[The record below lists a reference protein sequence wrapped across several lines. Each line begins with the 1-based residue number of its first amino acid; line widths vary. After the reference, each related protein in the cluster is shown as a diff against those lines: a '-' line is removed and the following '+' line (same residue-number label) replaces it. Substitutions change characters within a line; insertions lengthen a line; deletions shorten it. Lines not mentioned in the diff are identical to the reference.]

1 MSVWAWLAAPFIGL
15 TLALFG
21 AGGGMTTVPLLT
33 YGLHMPLKS
42 AIASSLWIVAAVSL
56 TSLLR
61 QRAWRRMNIR
71 LLVWLAIG
79 GIAGS
84 WLGTRIGLA
93 ISDMLQGA
101 IFGSLTWFVAWWMKK
116 PKSQATH
123 APEHRR
129 HYIQTLIAGLLLGIV
144 TGILG
149 VGGGF
154 LMVPIL
160 IWLGIS
166 DYKLAVAHSLLLI
179 TVNATVA
186 GLGYIGAVQVHVA
199 PLLMIAVLA
208 MAGSLAG
215 SFMLKRWSS
224 EHLQSA
230 FSLLLILI
238 GGFMLMGAARAWLGT
253 A

>member
-1 MSVWAWLAAPFIGL
+1 MSIWAWLAAPFIGL

-21 AGGGMTTVPLLT
+21 AGGGMTTVPLLA

-61 QRAWRRMNIR
+61 QRVWKRMNIR
-71 LLVWLAIG
+71 LLIWLAIG

-93 ISDMLQGA
+93 MPDVLQGA
-101 IFGSLTWFVAWWMKK
+101 IFGALTWFVAWWMRK
-116 PKSQATH
+116 PKPQATRTTADTRHH
-123 APEHRR
+123 AR
-129 HYIQTLIAGLLLGIV
+129 TLIAGLLLGIV

-186 GLGYIGAVQVHVA
+186 GLGYIGSVHIHVA
-199 PLLMIAVLA
+199 PLLIIAVLA
-208 MAGSLAG
+208 MTGSLAG
-215 SFMLKRWSS
+215 SFLLKRWSP
-224 EHLQSA
+224 ERLQGA
-230 FSLLLILI
+230 FSLLLVLI
-238 GGFMLMGAARAWLGT
+238 GGFMLVGAARTWLGI

>member
-1 MSVWAWLAAPFIGL
+1 MSIWAWVAAPFIGL

-21 AGGGMTTVPLLT
+21 AGGGMTTVPLLA
-33 YGLHMPLKS
+33 YGLHMPLKE

-61 QRAWRRMNIR
+61 QHAWHRMNIR
-71 LLVWLAIG
+71 LLTCFALG
-79 GIAGS
+79 GIIGS

-93 ISDMLQGA
+93 ISDVLQET
-101 IFGSLTWFVAWWMKK
+101 IFGLLTCFVAWWMHR
-116 PKSQATH
+116 PKAAVNNTDGQICRCIKTF
-123 APEHRR
+123 
-129 HYIQTLIAGLLLGIV
+129 ITGIALGIV

-154 LMVPIL
+154 LMVPAL
-160 IWLGIS
+160 IWLGVA

-186 GLGYIGAVQVHVA
+186 GLGYIGTMHLQTT
-199 PLLMIAVLA
+199 PLLIIALLA
-208 MAGSLAG
+208 IAGSLTG
-215 SFMLKRWSS
+215 SFLLKRWPS
-224 EHLQSA
+224 ERLQGV

-238 GGFMLMGAARAWLGT
+238 GGFMLTNAARTWLS
-253 A
+253 